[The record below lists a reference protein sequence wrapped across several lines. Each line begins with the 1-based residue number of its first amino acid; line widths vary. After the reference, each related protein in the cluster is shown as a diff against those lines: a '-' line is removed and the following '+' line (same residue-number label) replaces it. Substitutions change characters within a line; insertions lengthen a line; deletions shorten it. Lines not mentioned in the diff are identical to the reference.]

1 MLLIP
6 GEEAQ
11 GILGWC
17 SGRRPKI
24 RTSWPPLG
32 RSSQPSPHIHTALFP
47 PTSSSLA
54 QIRNTQIHSFRMEI
68 RKVQL
73 LPLWK
78 LSTDWRPVGPG
89 GVVPVLP
96 LRATRTCWRVSWS
109 GALQEIRISFIWSAG
124 KYRKYLFL
132 VFGLLENA
140 RKDQKWFFCCIVLGS
155 LRHYCHCHFASTPSA
170 KRQMGR
176 ERKENKKCFSC
187 SRGDHH
193 PLFAPVVMSP
203 TSSPRPRACCPS
215 ATHRPS
221 HREQGST
228 EKCFSCTTPTPTCGT
243 RAAESVLTGA
253 PPCHWLTPLS

>member
-1 MLLIP
+1 MRLSNSHYSLKKKKLFGNLGKYSSWMLLIP

-68 RKVQL
+68 RKMQL

-78 LSTDWRPVGPG
+78 LSTDWRPVAAG

-96 LRATRTCWRVSWS
+96 LRATRTCWGVSWS

-124 KYRKYLFL
+124 KYRKYLLL
-132 VFGLLENA
+132 VFGLLE
-140 RKDQKWFFCCIVLGS
+140 KIKSEFFAVSFSAHFFIIVIV
-155 LRHYCHCHFASTPSA
+155 
-170 KRQMGR
+170 
-176 ERKENKKCFSC
+176 N
-187 SRGDHH
+187 
-193 PLFAPVVMSP
+193 
-203 TSSPRPRACCPS
+203 
-215 ATHRPS
+215 
-221 HREQGST
+221 
-228 EKCFSCTTPTPTCGT
+228 
-243 RAAESVLTGA
+243 
-253 PPCHWLTPLS
+253 

>member
-47 PTSSSLA
+47 PTSSSIA

-78 LSTDWRPVGPG
+78 LSTDWRPVAAG

-96 LRATRTCWRVSWS
+96 LRGTRTCWRVSWS

-132 VFGLLENA
+132 VSKYLFLSYKYVFGLLEI
-140 RKDQKWFFCCIVLGS
+140 RIVFIKCEKRSKVIFLLYRSRLTSSS
-155 LRHYCHCHFASTPSA
+155 LSLSFGEHTR
-170 KRQMGR
+170 
-176 ERKENKKCFSC
+176 RKETDEEKEE
-187 SRGDHH
+187 
-193 PLFAPVVMSP
+193 
-203 TSSPRPRACCPS
+203 
-215 ATHRPS
+215 
-221 HREQGST
+221 RE
-228 EKCFSCTTPTPTCGT
+228 
-243 RAAESVLTGA
+243 
-253 PPCHWLTPLS
+253 